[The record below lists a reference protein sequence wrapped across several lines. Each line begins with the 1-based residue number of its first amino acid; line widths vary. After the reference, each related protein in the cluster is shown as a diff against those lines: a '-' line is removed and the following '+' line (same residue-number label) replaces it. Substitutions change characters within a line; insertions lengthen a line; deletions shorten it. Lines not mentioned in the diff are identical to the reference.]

1 MIRIA
6 VVGGI
11 GAGKSYVAKLF
22 GYPVFNA
29 DIEVAKLYKK
39 NRKCYKK
46 LKKALTEHVRSFP
59 VKKNELS
66 EAIMYRQNNLKKI
79 IKIVHPQIRKS
90 LNNFIKKNKQR
101 KFIVLDI
108 PLLMEN
114 KINKKNDI
122 LIFVNAKKT
131 EINKRLKKRLNTNFR
146 IIRKLRK
153 LQLPLEFKKKSSDF
167 IVKNNFKN
175 KFVKKN
181 VKNILKKI
189 LLNA

>member
-11 GAGKSYVAKLF
+11 GSGKSYVAKLF

-46 LKKALTEHVRSFP
+46 LKKALPEHVRSFP

-66 EAIMYRQNNLKKI
+66 EAIMDRQNNLKKI

-122 LIFVNAKKT
+122 IVFVDSKKK
-131 EINKRLKKRLNTNFR
+131 EINKRLKKKYKGNLK
-146 IIRKLRK
+146 IIKK
-153 LQLPLEFKKKSSDF
+153 FEKVQLPVELKRKKSNF
-167 IVKNNFKN
+167 IIKNNFRKN
-175 KFVKKN
+175 NVKKSA
-181 VKNILKKI
+181 KNILRYI
-189 LLNA
+189 LNA

>member
-46 LKKALTEHVRSFP
+46 LKNALPEYVRSFP
-59 VKKNELS
+59 VKKNKLS
-66 EAIMYRQNNLKKI
+66 EAIMDRQNNLKKI

-108 PLLMEN
+108 PLLIEN

-122 LIFVNAKKT
+122 MVFIDAKKK
-131 EINKRLKKRLNTNFR
+131 EINKRLKKKYKGNLK
-146 IIRKLRK
+146 IIKK
-153 LQLPLEFKKKSSDF
+153 FEKVQLPVELKRKKSNF
-167 IVKNNFKN
+167 IIKNNFKN
-175 KFVKKN
+175 NNVKKN
-181 VKNILKKI
+181 VKNILKYFT
-189 LLNA
+189 NA

>member
-11 GAGKSYVAKLF
+11 GSGKSYVAKLF

-46 LKKALTEHVRSFP
+46 LKKALPEHVRSFP

-66 EAIMYRQNNLKKI
+66 EAIMDRQNNLKKI

-122 LIFVNAKKT
+122 IVFVDSKKK
-131 EINKRLKKRLNTNFR
+131 EINKRLKKKYKGNLK
-146 IIRKLRK
+146 IIKK
-153 LQLPLEFKKKSSDF
+153 FEKVQLPVELKRKKSNF
-167 IVKNNFKN
+167 VIKNNFKKN
-175 KFVKKN
+175 NVKKN
-181 VKNILKKI
+181 AKNILRYI
-189 LLNA
+189 VNA